1 MGIRLKNTIV
11 SISFAV
17 IIAGVFLA
25 NIILPD
31 NEFTFSERRR
41 LAAAPAFS
49 FESLISGDL
58 FEEFDKYTLDQF
70 IFRDAFRGI
79 KAIGSYHI
87 FRQLDNNE
95 IYIIDGNISKMVYP
109 ININSVRN
117 AADKLNKLYEEYLKD
132 KNVFYAVIPDKNYFL
147 ADKHG
152 YLSMDYNKLLDT
164 MQKNVK
170 NMKYINLFDALT
182 IDDYYRTDI
191 HWRQEKILG
200 IADKL
205 LKEMG
210 SDAKASDASY
220 EYKELYPFY
229 GSLYGQSAVRVEPD
243 TLIYL
248 TNQMLDSCTVYDFEI
263 KDNIGVYAPEKFKG
277 IDPYDIYLS
286 GAKPLLKITNNNAN
300 NGKKLILF
308 RDSFGSSIAP
318 LLMMGYSEIVL
329 VDLRYISSQVLDNY
343 IDFSR
348 YQDVLFLYNTQIL
361 NNSYLFK

>member
-1 MGIRLKNTIV
+1 MDIRLKNTIV
-11 SISFAV
+11 SLSFAV

-49 FESLISGDL
+49 FESLISGEF

-70 IFRDAFRGI
+70 IFRDAFRRI
-79 KAIGSYHI
+79 KAIGTYHI
-87 FRQLDNNE
+87 FRQWDNND

-109 ININSVRN
+109 LNVNSIKN
-117 AADKLNKLYEEYLKD
+117 AADKLNKLYDEFLKD
-132 KNVFYAVIPDKNYFL
+132 KNVYYAVIPDKNYFL

-152 YLSMDYNKLLDT
+152 FLSMDYSKLLDT
-164 MQKNVK
+164 MQENVK
-170 NMKYINLFDALT
+170 NIKYIDLFDSLT

-210 SDAKASDASY
+210 SDAKASDADY
-220 EYKELYPFY
+220 EYKELFPFY
-229 GSLYGQSAVRVEPD
+229 GSLYGQSAMKAEPD
-243 TLIYL
+243 SLIYL
-248 TNQMLDSCTVYDFEI
+248 NNHLLDSCSVYDYEI
-263 KDNIGVYAPEKFKG
+263 KDNIKVYVPEKFKG
-277 IDPYDIYLS
+277 IDPYDVYLS
-286 GAKPLLKITNNNAN
+286 GAKPLLKITNNNAK
-300 NGKKLILF
+300 NGRKLILF

-329 VDLRYISSQVLDNY
+329 VDLRYISSQVLDDY
-343 IDFSR
+343 IDFSQ

-361 NNSYLFK
+361 NNSYLFR